1 MGTTP
6 EKKIETR
13 ITYDVNNMQTDV
25 TVDMHNMLP
34 WLRKVCITSHVIS
47 GAEARFH
54 LKFGEDCQ
62 QYRIQVSVQS
72 MYRDYYYRETSKD
85 WMSEA
90 LLGVLGIRRIR
101 SRGRGRGGLEPTPP
115 PQKKKK
121 KFFLE
126 VKKQCAK
133 KYILFK
139 TN

>member
-1 MGTTP
+1 MFSSQFGKGDRFNDDYKTWKADVSLVGTTP

-13 ITYDVNNMQTDV
+13 ITHDVNNMQTDV

-72 MYRDYYYRETSKD
+72 MYRDYYYRETSED
-85 WMSEA
+85 WMD
-90 LLGVLGIRRIR
+90 G
-101 SRGRGRGGLEPTPP
+101 T
-115 PQKKKK
+115 
-121 KFFLE
+121 
-126 VKKQCAK
+126 C
-133 KYILFK
+133 
-139 TN
+139 